1 MRGDSLRDFYAK
13 VLAVAGLGLVAC
25 IGALVDYWP
34 AADAHPAV
42 AGARRI
48 PSAAALTQRFDIEV
62 PAPELAPAV
71 RPVTTVPSRTFAS
84 LIATQAVPLGA
95 AVPLAEPV
103 APLPVAPAVAVPAA
117 PIALAAPAASALP
130 DEPSPSPPATSGLE
144 EGNGFFSGAIRKTRD
159 SIVKTGVVTGSSIA
173 DAFRGVVGM
182 FKKVNPF

>member
-34 AADAHPAV
+34 AGDVLPTV
-42 AGARRI
+42 
-48 PSAAALTQRFDIEV
+48 AAAPRVPPAATLVQRFDIEI
-62 PAPELAPAV
+62 PAPELAPVV
-71 RPVTTVPSRTFAS
+71 RPVAPAPSRAFAS
-84 LIATQAVPLGA
+84 LIATHAVPLGA

-117 PIALAAPAASALP
+117 PIALAVPAASAPP
-130 DEPSPSPPATSGLE
+130 DEPAPSPPATSGLE

-159 SIVKTGVVTGSSIA
+159 SIVKTGVVTGSSIV
-173 DAFRGVVGM
+173 DVFRGVVGM